1 MRRMKTAADKTQN
14 PNKWIVAFTVIFGTF
29 MAVMDITVVN
39 VALPHMMGTFSQD
52 LSTITWVATSYS
64 IAQIIM
70 VTMAGWWSALL
81 GRKRLYMLSL
91 AVFILGS
98 ILAGTAQTF
107 TQMLIYRTI
116 QGFGAGALIPV
127 SQAILREAFP
137 IEEQGMAMSIFGMGV
152 VLAPAVGPV
161 LGGYLTDRFGWPWI
175 FYINVPTSIPAL
187 LLAAAFIRDPSYLKR
202 GVKHIDWFGIILL
215 AMGVTWMQIV
225 LERGQQY
232 NWFAS
237 DLIRVGAVV
246 TFVAF
251 ITFILW
257 ELHVSEPVINIRL
270 LRNVPLAAGSAIG
283 LVFGVTLI
291 GTTFILPQFTQSL
304 LGYPAYQSGL
314 VVMPRALSLFMLMP
328 VAGYLLKYVD
338 SRLLIIT
345 GIVVMLWGYYGLA
358 QLSLQVAYWNLVP
371 VLLLLGAGM
380 AFMFPTMTSTTLSR
394 IERKDMTHATS
405 LYTLTRLV
413 GGNVGYAVIATLVAN
428 YAQTHRAYLVKNVS
442 ALNPIYAALHRGMS
456 AGFVRYGLSPHAAS
470 QAASAA
476 ANFGINRQA
485 VLMAY
490 NDTEL
495 ILGMTLVFIIP
506 LVFLLPGKL
515 KADEK
520 IIAE

>member
-1 MRRMKTAADKTQN
+1 MKKPADKNQA
-14 PNKWIVAFTVIFGTF
+14 PDKWIVAFTVIFGTF

-70 VTMAGWWSALL
+70 VTMAGWWSAFL
-81 GRKRLYMLSL
+81 GRKRVYMLSL

-152 VLAPAVGPV
+152 VLAPAIGPV
-161 LGGYLTDRFGWPWI
+161 LGGYLTDQLGWPWI
-175 FYINVPTSIPAL
+175 FYINVPASVPAL
-187 LLAAAFIRDPSYLKR
+187 LLAAAFIHDPPYLKR

-237 DLIRVGAVV
+237 DLIRAGAAV
-246 TFVAF
+246 TLVAF

-257 ELHVSEPVINIRL
+257 ELHVAEPVINIRL
-270 LRNVPLAAGSAIG
+270 LRNVPLAAGSAMG
-283 LVFGVTLI
+283 FVFGIALI
-291 GTTFILPQFTQSL
+291 GTTFILPQFTQRL

-314 VVMPRALSLFMLMP
+314 VLMPRALSLFMLMP
-328 VAGYLLKYVD
+328 VAGYLLKYID
-338 SRLLIIT
+338 SRILMLT
-345 GIVVMLWGYYGLA
+345 GIGVMLWAYYGLA
-358 QLSLQVAYWNLVP
+358 QLSLQVGYWNLVP
-371 VLLLLGAGM
+371 VLLLLGGGM

-394 IERKDMTHATS
+394 IQRKDMTHATS

-413 GGNVGYAVIATLVAN
+413 GGNVGYAAIATLVAN
-428 YAQTHRAYLVKNVS
+428 YTQAHRAYLVKNVS
-442 ALNPIYAALHRGMS
+442 ALNPLYAAFHKGMS
-456 AGFVRYGLSPHAAS
+456 TGFVRYGLEPHAAS
-470 QAASAA
+470 RAASAA
-476 ANFGINRQA
+476 VNFGINQQST
-485 VLMAY
+485 LMAY

-495 ILGMTLVFIIP
+495 ILGATLLLIVP
-506 LVFLLPGKL
+506 LVFLLPGWL
-515 KADEK
+515 KADKKVALE
-520 IIAE
+520 

>member
-1 MRRMKTAADKTQN
+1 MKIAENKNET
-14 PNKWIVAFTVIFGTF
+14 PNKWIVAFTVMFGTF

-39 VALPHMMGTFSQD
+39 VALPHMMGTFSED

-70 VTMAGWWSALL
+70 VTMAGWWSTLL
-81 GRKRLYMLSL
+81 GRKRVYMLSL
-91 AVFILGS
+91 LIFIFGS
-98 ILAGTAQTF
+98 ILAGTARTF
-107 TQMLIYRTI
+107 PQMLLYRTI

-137 IEEQGMAMSIFGMGV
+137 IEEQGTAMSIFGMGV

-175 FYINVPTSIPAL
+175 FYINVPASIPAL
-187 LLAAAFIRDPSYLKR
+187 LLAAAFLKDPAYLKR
-202 GVKHIDWFGIILL
+202 GVKKIDWVGIMLL
-215 AMGVTWMQIV
+215 GIGVTWMQIV

-237 DLIRVGAVV
+237 NLIRAGAVI
-246 TFVAF
+246 TFMAF
-251 ITFILW
+251 IIFVFW
-257 ELHVSEPVINIRL
+257 EIYVAEPVIKVHL

-283 LVFGVTLI
+283 LVFGIALI

-314 VVMPRALSLFMLMP
+314 VIMPRALSLFLLMP
-328 VAGYLLKYVD
+328 VAGFLLKYVD
-338 SRLLIIT
+338 SRILIIS
-345 GIVVMLWGYYGLA
+345 GISVMVWAYYGLG
-358 QLSLQVAYWNLVP
+358 QLSLQAGYWNLVP

-380 AFMFPTMTSTTLSR
+380 AFLFPTMTSVSLSK
-394 IERKDMTHATS
+394 IQRKDMTHATS

-413 GGNVGYAVIATLVAN
+413 GGNIGYAMVATFVAQYTQIN
-428 YAQTHRAYLVKNVS
+428 RAYLVKNIS
-442 ALNPIYAALHRGMS
+442 SLNTIYTALHKGIS
-456 AGFVRYGLSPHAAS
+456 AGFVQRGLEPALAS
-470 QAASAA
+470 QTATAAV
-476 ANFGINRQA
+476 NFDINQQA
-485 VLMAY
+485 TMMAY

-495 ILGMTLVFIIP
+495 IMGSILLLIIP

-515 KADEK
+515 KDDSK
-520 IIAE
+520 ISVE

>member
-1 MRRMKTAADKTQN
+1 MKKVADKNQT

-39 VALPHMMGTFSQD
+39 VAMPHMMGTFSQD

-70 VTMAGWWSALL
+70 VTMAGWWSSFL
-81 GRKRLYMLSL
+81 GRKRVYMLSL
-91 AVFILGS
+91 VIFILGS
-98 ILAGTAQTF
+98 ILAGTARTF

-161 LGGYLTDRFGWPWI
+161 LGGYLTDRLGWPWI
-175 FYINVPTSIPAL
+175 FYINVPASIPAL
-187 LLAAAFIRDPSYLKR
+187 LLAAAFIHDPPYLKR

-215 AMGVTWMQIV
+215 SMGVTWMQIV

-237 DLIRVGAVV
+237 DLIRIGAAV
-246 TFVAF
+246 TFIAF
-251 ITFILW
+251 ITFVLW
-257 ELHVSEPVINIRL
+257 ELYVTEPVLNIKL
-270 LRNVPLAAGSAIG
+270 LRNVPLATGSAIG
-283 LVFGVTLI
+283 FVFGIALI
-291 GTTFILPQFTQSL
+291 GTTFILPQFTQNL

-314 VVMPRALSLFMLMP
+314 VIMPRALSLLILLP

-338 SRLLIIT
+338 SRILIFT
-345 GIVVMLWGYYGLA
+345 GIAVMLWAYYGLA
-358 QLSLQVAYWNLVP
+358 RLSLQVGYWNLVP

-380 AFMFPTMTSTTLSR
+380 AFMFPTMTSTSLSR
-394 IERKDMTHATS
+394 IQRKNMTHATS

-413 GGNVGYAVIATLVAN
+413 GGNVGYAVIATLVAD
-428 YAQTHRAYLVKNVS
+428 YTQMHRAYLVKNVS
-442 ALNPIYAALHRGMS
+442 ALNPIYAAFHKDVS
-456 AGFVRYGLSPHAAS
+456 AGFVQYGLEPHTAS
-470 QAASAA
+470 QTASAA
-476 ANFGINRQA
+476 VNFGINQQA
-485 VLMAY
+485 TLMAY
-490 NDTEL
+490 NDTEI
-495 ILGMTLVFIIP
+495 ILGMTLLLIIP
-506 LVFLLPGKL
+506 LVFLLPGRL
-515 KADEK
+515 KADENT
-520 IIAE
+520 IME